1 MQKTCGCRKNTL
13 PLHSQSGIESID
25 DSVAQQVEHNT
36 FNVGVLGSSPSW
48 ITEEKR
54 QAPDKQ
60 RQSSLIQQIREL
72 FSYPVATGK

>member
-36 FNVGVLGSSPSW
+36 FNVGVLGSSPSPLA
-48 ITEEKR
+48 TLTAKKR
-54 QAPDKQ
+54 ALTDKN
-60 RQSSLIQQIREL
+60 
-72 FSYPVATGK
+72 

>member
-1 MQKTCGCRKNTL
+1 MPTFAPVIEKR
-13 PLHSQSGIESID
+13 LHKD
-25 DSVAQQVEHNT
+25 DSLAQLVEHNT
-36 FNVGVLGSSPSW
+36 FNVGVLGSSPKR